1 LKISEALRLT
11 RMKLKQLNL
20 QNFRNYEKLTIHFNK
35 NINIFIGNNA
45 QGKTTLLESIYFLAI
60 SKSHK
65 TYRDKELIK
74 FGSLFSKIA
83 CELIK
88 DDSKIKLEIIISPQ
102 GKKVLINEIE
112 KPKISE
118 YIGTFN
124 VVIFAPED
132 LEIVKG
138 DPANRRKF
146 IDVEIGQISPIYIYH
161 LNQYNRILK
170 QRNEYLKQVVNNRI
184 DYNYLDIVT
193 KQLANHGSWITQ
205 SRNLF
210 IQKLNKYAN
219 NLHQYISNFVEHL
232 TITYYSNYALETNE
246 ITPEA
251 IFSLYRNNYQKDLIK
266 GNTQLGIQ
274 RDDMHF
280 LVNGINVS
288 DFGSQGQQR
297 TTALAIKLSLIEF
310 IKNETHYYPI
320 VLLDDVLSELDD
332 VRQTQLLNS
341 ISDKVQTFV
350 TTTNLS
356 GINDELIK
364 AADVFLIDNAM
375 ILKREGDSNG

>member
-1 LKISEALRLT
+1 MKISEALRLT

-251 IFSLYRNNYQKDLIK
+251 IFSLYRNNYQRDLIK

>member
-1 LKISEALRLT
+1 
-11 RMKLKQLNL
+11 MKLKQLNL

-251 IFSLYRNNYQKDLIK
+251 IFSLYRNNYQRDLIK